1 MTLHSRTQ
9 ALLDLVEQD
18 RRAQC
23 AAILQEAQA
32 DAAARLAQA
41 RSEARARVREAF
53 AEERQR
59 AQTRLDAARATLQT
73 RLRLHEQRHASAW
86 LSLGWQRLPQALRER
101 WRDQTARGLW
111 VQAAL
116 AAARRVLP
124 AGPWRIVHAEGWPV
138 TEREALTA
146 RLREELGSAPVFTL
160 DAALDAGL
168 RIGANG
174 NRVDATLAGL
184 TAERDEIGARLL
196 ALLGD
201 DAGGHVRSTK
211 GRQ

>member
-23 AAILQEAQA
+23 AAILQEAQS

-73 RLRLHEQRHASAW
+73 RMRLHEQRHASAW
-86 LSLGWQRLPQALRER
+86 LALGWQRLPQALRER
-101 WRDQTARGLW
+101 WRDEAARGLW
-111 VQAAL
+111 VEAAL
-116 AAARRVLP
+116 AAARRVLQP
-124 AGPWRIVHAEGWPV
+124 GAWRIVHAEGWPDS
-138 TEREALTA
+138 ERAALAA
-146 RLREELGSAPVFTL
+146 RLQSEIGSAPLFTVE
-160 DAALDAGL
+160 AALDAGL

-184 TAERDEIGARLL
+184 TAVRDEIGARLL
-196 ALLGD
+196 GLLGE
-201 DAGGHVRSTK
+201 DAGGPVRSTK
-211 GRQ
+211 GIP